1 MLSKNKIKY
10 LKSLQL
16 KKYRLQE
23 RKFVVEGDKIVR
35 ELLHSSYDIT
45 TIYATKNWIEKH
57 KVLLKSKQG
66 IVFEADG
73 KQLKS
78 ATALSTSNEVIAEV
92 EMPPLASLQVDPNSA
107 LHLYLEDIRDP
118 GNMGTI
124 IRSAAWFG
132 LTQILCSP
140 ESVDFYNNKVLQAT
154 MGSFIHLD
162 MITLAA
168 EDLKRNLPNHKIVAA
183 TLGGSP
189 LSEFDKPDKL
199 VLVIGNEGKGISYR
213 LLNQCDSELTIGKS
227 LNSKI
232 ESLNAA
238 ISCSILLNA
247 LYTP

>member
-35 ELLHSSYDIT
+35 ELVHSSYDIT

-57 KVLLKSKQG
+57 KVLLKSRQD
-66 IVFEADG
+66 ILFEADS
-73 KQLKS
+73 KQLNS
-78 ATALSTSNEVIAEV
+78 ATALSSSSEVIAEV
-92 EMPPLASLQVDPNSA
+92 NMPHTSA
-107 LHLYLEDIRDP
+107 LKVDNSSPLQLYLEDIRDP

-132 LTQILCSP
+132 LPQILCSP
-140 ESVDFYNNKVLQAT
+140 ECVDFYNNKVLQAT

-162 MITLAA
+162 MIALPS
-168 EDLKRNLPNHKIVAA
+168 EELRNTLPNHSIIGAS
-183 TLGGSP
+183 LGGLP
-189 LSEFDKPDKL
+189 LSEFKKPDKM
-199 VLVIGNEGKGISYR
+199 VLVIGNEGKGISQG
-213 LLNQCDSELTIGKS
+213 LLKQCDSQLTIGKS
-227 LNSKI
+227 PNSKI

-238 ISCSILLNA
+238 ISCSILLNSM
-247 LYTP
+247 YNS